1 MGVVTSGQKFL
12 GIKSNIN
19 TDQHLADHVRVDIE
33 RKHISAAVESSY
45 FTIEDIQSYASEVI
59 APLANTALTLT
70 KPVSLISTEGGAA
83 AGTLAAGSE
92 GQIKIINFDTDG
104 GNASITV
111 TNHGWAGEDGV
122 LTFAD
127 AGDSVTLIY
136 LSAKW
141 RIISNVGEV
150 TAS

>member
-59 APLANTALTLT
+59 PSLANTALTLT

-92 GQIKIINFDTDG
+92 GQIKIIHFNTDG

-111 TNHGWAGEDGV
+111 ANHGWTGSDGV
-122 LTFAD
+122 LGFTD

-150 TAS
+150 SAS

>member
-19 TDQHLADHVRVDIE
+19 TDQHLADHVRTDIE

-59 APLANTALTLT
+59 APLSDTALTLT
-70 KPVSLISTEGGAA
+70 KPVSLISTEGGVSN
-83 AGTLAAGSE
+83 GTLAAGSE
-92 GQIKIINFDTDG
+92 GQIKIINFNQDG
-104 GNASITV
+104 GNAVITV
-111 TNHGWAGEDGV
+111 TNHGWNGEDAT
-122 LTFAD
+122 LTFTD

-141 RIISNVGEV
+141 RIISNVGAV
-150 TAS
+150 AA

>member
-59 APLANTALTLT
+59 APLSNTALTLT

-83 AGTLAAGSE
+83 TGTLAAGSE
-92 GQIKIINFDTDG
+92 GQIKIINFDQDS
-104 GNASITV
+104 GNAVITV
-111 TNHGWAGEDGV
+111 TNHGWTGDGT

-127 AGDSVTLIY
+127 TGDSVTLIY

>member
-59 APLANTALTLT
+59 DALSNTALTLT

-92 GQIKIINFDTDG
+92 GQIKIINFNTDG
-104 GNASITV
+104 GNATITV
-111 TNHGWAGEDGV
+111 TNHGWNGEDGT

-141 RIISNVGEV
+141 RIISNVGAV
-150 TAS
+150 AAS